1 MNKYGNQWIFLQWE
15 KMCSRRYLAVPDL
28 LQREERSN
36 WNETVEGAWQNEEEE
51 EDSPDND
58 DTTLTTFPIM

>member
-1 MNKYGNQWIFLQWE
+1 
-15 KMCSRRYLAVPDL
+15 MCSRRYLAVPDL

-58 DTTLTTFPIM
+58 DTTLTTFPIMWYANELPLIICDTL